1 MEPIKDNQVL
11 YVDLATKKISKE
23 EILPDLRKNYIGGA
37 GINTKIFFDSEAMY
51 HDALSDKNIL
61 IFGVGPTVGTGLLA
75 GNRCTITAKSPVT
88 DMYGDSN
95 IGGDFTLRMRSAGF
109 DHIVFT
115 GKADKPVYLYI
126 NKEQEIHIL
135 DATDLWGTWTD
146 KVTTTLLERHGKN
159 CEIACIGPAG
169 EQLIRYASVI
179 MSKCHA
185 AGRMGMGCVMGSK
198 NLKAIVIDSDRKFTP
213 AIYNQ
218 DSINHIKKVW
228 MDNCR
233 SSVVSKM
240 GSIEGTLFL
249 IEKYDKAKHIPIRNC
264 QAAYDEKTKN
274 IYSTEF
280 KYEYQTKRKACYACP
295 VGCAKE
301 YEIKEGKFRGEKGDR
316 IDYGTVAGV
325 GANVGVFDWASILHL
340 KMLCDYLGMDTI
352 EAGGSIGLI
361 IECQQRGII
370 SSEDTDGKTLEFGN
384 VEDIEYLMHKA
395 VSREGIG
402 DLIAEG
408 AYRAA
413 KKLNAEEYA
422 FCINKSTT
430 GLQSNARLAW
440 SLGYLTST
448 RGGDHLKNFPFTSL
462 FGGYFSEIVAKYIF
476 RMNAGK
482 TIGMPEDKGRVVW
495 WHENYKYIVDSLGI
509 CIFAIHGLPNTG
521 NAFFQDFANIMNALF
536 GIDMTDEDVLYAGER
551 IYQLQNAFNVNSG
564 QDIHSYKWPIR
575 KKEKDID
582 DLLIEET
589 TIKVRDEPG
598 MLPEYFKFR
607 GLTDDGKPT
616 ASRFE
621 ELGISQYIS
630 KAKAASTE
638 GIVSIKDLLKV
649 VGLNA
654 KLTAK
659 DRTTSF
665 FISLLLRRLLELKD
679 KSDRKKYLQQ
689 KGSIQKNI

>member
-1 MEPIKDNQVL
+1 MSPIKDNQIL
-11 YVDLATKKISKE
+11 HVDLTAREIINE
-23 EILPDLRKNYIGGA
+23 EILSDLRRNFIGGA
-37 GINTKIFFDSEAMY
+37 GINTKLFFDSEAME
-51 HDALSDKNIL
+51 HDALSEKNVL
-61 IFGVGPTVGTGLLA
+61 IFGVGPAVGTGLLA

-95 IGGDFTLRMRSAGF
+95 IGGDFTLKMRAAGY
-109 DHIVFT
+109 DHIVFC
-115 GKADKPVYLYI
+115 GKADKPVYLFI
-126 NKEQEIHIL
+126 DKEREAHIF
-135 DATDLWGTWTD
+135 DASDIWGTWTD
-146 KVTTTLLERHGKN
+146 KVTDILLDRHGKN
-159 CEIACIGPAG
+159 CEVACIGPAG

-198 NLKAIVIDSDRKFTP
+198 NLKAIVIDSEKKSVPSMHDQ
-213 AIYNQ
+213 A
-218 DSINHIKKVW
+218 SINQIKKVW

-240 GSIEGTLFL
+240 GSLEGTLFL

-264 QAAYDEKTKN
+264 QTAYDEKTKN

-280 KYEYQTKRKACYACP
+280 KYEYQTKRKACFACP

-301 YEIKEGKFRGEKGDR
+301 YEIKEGKYKGEKGDR
-316 IDYGTVAGV
+316 IDYGTVAGI
-325 GANVGVFDWASILHL
+325 GANIGIFDWGSILHL
-340 KMLCDYLGMDTI
+340 KMLCDSLGMDTI
-352 EAGGSIGLI
+352 EVGGSIGLI
-361 IECQQRGII
+361 IECQQRGLLAK
-370 SSEDTDGKTLEFGN
+370 EDTEGRVFRFGN
-384 VEDIEYLMHKA
+384 TEDIEYLMHKA
-395 VSREGIG
+395 VSREGVG

-413 KKLNAEEYA
+413 KKLKAEDYA

-476 RMNAGK
+476 KMNAGK
-482 TIGMPEDKGRVVW
+482 TIAVPENKGRVVW

-521 NAFFQDFANIMNALF
+521 NAFFLDFANIMNALF
-536 GIDMTDEDVLYAGER
+536 GFNMTDEDVFNAGER

-564 QDIHSYKWPIR
+564 QDIQSYKWPIR

-582 DLLIEET
+582 DHLIEET
-589 TIKVRDEPG
+589 TIRVRDDPG

-607 GLTDDGKPT
+607 GLTEDGKPT
-616 ASRFE
+616 VERFE
-621 ELGISQYIS
+621 ELGIGSYIA
-630 KAKAASTE
+630 KAKAISSE
-638 GIVSIKDLLKV
+638 GVVNIKDLLKI

-654 KLTAK
+654 KLTVK
-659 DRTTSF
+659 DRTTNF
-665 FISLLLRRLLELKD
+665 FISLLLRKLLDLKD
-679 KSDRKKYLQQ
+679 KSERKKYLQQ
-689 KGSIQKNI
+689 KNSLYKNI

>member
-1 MEPIKDNQVL
+1 MKPIKDNQIL
-11 YVDLATKKISKE
+11 HVDLSTRKIMKE

-51 HDALSDKNIL
+51 HDALSKENVL

-75 GNRCTITAKSPVT
+75 GNRCTITAKSPIT

-95 IGGDFTLRMRSAGF
+95 IGGDFTLRMRAAGF
-109 DHIVFT
+109 DHIVFM
-115 GKADKPVYLYI
+115 GKADRPVYLFI
-126 NKEQEIHIL
+126 NKEQEVQIL
-135 DATDLWGTWTD
+135 DAADLWGMWTD
-146 KVTTTLLERHGKN
+146 KVTDVLLERHGKN
-159 CEIACIGPAG
+159 CEVACIGPAG
-169 EQLIRYASVI
+169 EQLVRYASVI

-198 NLKAIVIDSDRKFTP
+198 NLKAIVIDSDRKFIP
-213 AIYNQ
+213 PMHNQ
-218 DSINHIKKVW
+218 DSINQIKKVW
-228 MDNCR
+228 MNNCR

-240 GSIEGTLFL
+240 GSLEGTLFL

-264 QAAYDEKTKN
+264 QSAYDEKTKN

-280 KYEYQTKRKACYACP
+280 KYAYQTKRKACYACP

-301 YEIKEGKFRGEKGDR
+301 YEIKEGKYKGEKGDR

-325 GANVGVFDWASILHL
+325 GANVGVFDWGDILHL

-352 EAGGSIGLI
+352 EAGGAMGLI
-361 IECQQRGII
+361 IECQQRGLL
-370 SSEDTDGKTLEFGN
+370 SAEDADGRIFEYGN
-384 VEDIEYLMHKA
+384 AEDIEYLMHKA

-402 DLIAEG
+402 NLIAEG

-413 KKLNAEEYA
+413 KELKAEDYA

-462 FGGYFSEIVAKYIF
+462 FGGYFSEIVAKHIF
-476 RMNAGK
+476 KINAGK
-482 TIGMPEDKGRVVW
+482 TIGIPENKGRVVW

-521 NAFFQDFANIMNALF
+521 NAYFQDFANIMNALF
-536 GIDMTDEDVLYAGER
+536 GTKLTDEDVFYASER

-564 QDIHSYKWPIR
+564 QDIDSYKWPIR
-575 KKEKDID
+575 KKEQDID

-607 GLTDDGKPT
+607 GLTEGGRPT
-616 ASRFE
+616 VERFE
-621 ELGISQYIS
+621 ELGIRDYIP
-630 KAKAASTE
+630 KAKAASAE
-638 GIVSIKDLLKV
+638 GVVGMQDLLKQ

-654 KLTAK
+654 KLTVK
-659 DRTTSF
+659 DRTTNF
-665 FISLLLRRLLELKD
+665 LISLLLRRLLELKD

-689 KGSIQKNI
+689 KGSLQKNI